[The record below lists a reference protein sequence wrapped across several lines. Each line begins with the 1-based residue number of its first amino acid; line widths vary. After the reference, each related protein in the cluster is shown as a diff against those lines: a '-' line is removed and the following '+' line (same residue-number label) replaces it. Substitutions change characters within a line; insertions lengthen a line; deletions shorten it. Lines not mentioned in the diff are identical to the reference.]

1 VLDLMREHVRPRL
14 IALTAT
20 AARLNDN
27 GMKECS
33 LFDEVLG
40 KSSNLDGLMCAVDR
54 HLRSS
59 PNPATRRA
67 AALLPPI
74 EQAA

>member
-1 VLDLMREHVRPRL
+1 VRPRL

-20 AARLNDN
+20 AAWLKDN
-27 GMKECS
+27 GMKECC

-54 HLRSS
+54 HPRSS

-74 EQAA
+74 GQAA